1 MDNIEEVFSQILSH
15 LSISKEQ
22 IRMNASFA
30 HDFDFEKS
38 QFDCLAFYIETYFKI
53 KIKKEEYTELHTIG
67 SAMDFVKRKLD
78 LY

>member
-1 MDNIEEVFSQILSH
+1 MDNIEEEFSQILNY
-15 LSISKEQ
+15 LSISNEQ
-22 IRMNASFA
+22 IRMDASFVD
-30 HDFDFEKS
+30 DFDFEES

-78 LY
+78 LN